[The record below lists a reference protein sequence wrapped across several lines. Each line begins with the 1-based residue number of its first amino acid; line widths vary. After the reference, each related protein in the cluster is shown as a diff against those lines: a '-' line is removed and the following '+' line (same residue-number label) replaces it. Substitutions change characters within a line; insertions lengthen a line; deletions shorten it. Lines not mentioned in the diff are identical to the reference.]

1 MKSSTVVIAGIM
13 LTAAGIAGFADDGLL
28 RKNWSGVAGAPI
40 NGDHGSGLS
49 DEASFDVVDKASR
62 RAAPEFRQVAQNTQP
77 AAEATRPQ
85 ATAPVVDE
93 SALRYFA
100 SKGDTARLQAE
111 ISRLRALY
119 PDWTPPEDPLAVPRN
134 KDIQLE
140 TMWQLYSEG
149 RYAEVRKAIAE
160 RQAGEAA
167 WKPPADLLERL
178 NVAEAR
184 ARLVNASDLKQYET
198 VIEVAAS
205 TPSLLTCSEVD
216 VLWRVADAFAQT
228 KRPDRARDAYLYV
241 LKNCDSAPERLA
253 TVQKAVSGLPYDI
266 AQELLSFERTAPGGG
281 GEFESIGDDLARRFV
296 AEGDG
301 DGKLAVDPKYI
312 LRLERLV
319 ETDGLASDALL
330 LGWYQLRRDNMSAA
344 EQWFRRAHDKEDS
357 ASASQGLALT
367 LIARKAHEDA
377 EKVLYPW
384 RDASEDAKAT
394 YFAATANL
402 LAIEPPVTL
411 SEEVLSRIAQETTKG
426 RDPATA
432 QQFGWYAR
440 AMEQPATA
448 AQWFTTALRWKPD
461 DEPSAYGLA
470 LSRNQLGDT
479 AGVAEIQRLWAGRS
493 ERIARLGET
502 EEERRDAIARQQQP
516 LAREQ
521 TPISGGQQGAPAVVT
536 QAAPRTATRYAVEQ
550 PVAVARQTQTAGR
563 NATGCRTTI
572 DPARLSPQ
580 AALTR
585 GWCLMDLNRPLE
597 AARAFEVAL
606 QAPASQMRED
616 AAYGQSLA
624 YLRAGLTN
632 KAAVAA
638 TQSTQSR
645 RRAEE
650 LQSAILSDRAIAAFD
665 AKRYRE
671 ALIFLDQLGQIS
683 TQRSDLMVLR
693 GYAYL
698 NLKRYAEARRIFE
711 AVAATGN
718 RDAQRGLAD
727 VGRAQEI
734 WPNK

>member
-1 MKSSTVVIAGIM
+1 
-13 LTAAGIAGFADDGLL
+13 
-28 RKNWSGVAGAPI
+28 
-40 NGDHGSGLS
+40 
-49 DEASFDVVDKASR
+49 
-62 RAAPEFRQVAQNTQP
+62 
-77 AAEATRPQ
+77 
-85 ATAPVVDE
+85 
-93 SALRYFA
+93 
-100 SKGDTARLQAE
+100 
-111 ISRLRALY
+111 
-119 PDWTPPEDPLAVPRN
+119 
-134 KDIQLE
+134 
-140 TMWQLYSEG
+140 MWQLYSEG

-160 RQAGEAA
+160 RQASEAA

-216 VLWRVADAFAQT
+216 VLWRVADAFTET

-241 LKNCDSAPERLA
+241 LKNCENAPERLA
-253 TVQKAVSGLPYDI
+253 TVQKAVSGLPYEM
-266 AQELLSFERTAPGGG
+266 AQEILAHERTAPGGAA
-281 GEFESIGDDLARRFV
+281 EFESIRDDLARRFV
-296 AEGDG
+296 AEGDA

-312 LRLERLV
+312 QRLERLV
-319 ETDGLASDALL
+319 ETEGMASDALL
-330 LGWYQLRRDNMSAA
+330 LGWYQLRRENISAA

-384 RDASEDAKAT
+384 RDTSTDAKAT

-411 SEEVLSRIAQETTKG
+411 SEEVLTRIAQETTKG

-448 AQWFTTALRWKPD
+448 AQWFATALRWKPD

-470 LSRNQLGDT
+470 LSRNQLGDA

-493 ERIARLGET
+493 ERIALLGET
-502 EEERRDAIARQQQP
+502 EEERRDAIARQ
-516 LAREQ
+516 A
-521 TPISGGQQGAPAVVT
+521 PIADAERRSPAVVT
-536 QAAPRTATRYAVEQ
+536 EAAPRTTTRYVVEQ
-550 PVAVARQTQTAGR
+550 PVAVARRPQAAGR
-563 NATGCRTTI
+563 AVTGCRTTI
-572 DPARLSPQ
+572 NPARLSPQ

-597 AARAFEVAL
+597 AAESFEVAL
-606 QAPASQMRED
+606 QAPALQMRED

-632 KAAVAA
+632 KAAVRRNEINTEPWSGRRTPERDPRRPGDCRFRCQTLSRDADFSRSVGADLDAA
-638 TQSTQSR
+638 VRPDGAARLRLSQSQ
-645 RRAEE
+645 
-650 LQSAILSDRAIAAFD
+650 
-665 AKRYRE
+665 
-671 ALIFLDQLGQIS
+671 
-683 TQRSDLMVLR
+683 VLR
-693 GYAYL
+693 GSPTYL
-698 NLKRYAEARRIFE
+698 
-711 AVAATGN
+711 
-718 RDAQRGLAD
+718 RGS
-727 VGRAQEI
+727 RCHRQS
-734 WPNK
+734 